1 MFCSKCGS
9 SIAANTAFCQA
20 CGNAVQ
26 PALAAAPA
34 PAAPAGAP
42 LAATAGAVSPH
53 WLPPVTRAY
62 AGFWLRF
69 VAHLIDSLLMG
80 VVVMAVI
87 VPLGVLSGLT
97 GFVRAIRPNEPP
109 DPAVIMAFVSSM
121 AFLVGLSILG
131 SWLYNAYFESS
142 DWQGTLGKKAL
153 NLIVTDL
160 EGNRVS
166 FGRAS
171 GRFFAKMISGLIP
184 LGIGYILAGFTER
197 KQALHDMIA
206 SCLVL
211 RS

>member
-1 MFCSKCGS
+1 MFCSKCGGA
-9 SIAANTAFCQA
+9 IAANTAFCQA

-34 PAAPAGAP
+34 APVGAS
-42 LAATAGAVSPH
+42 LAASAGAVSPH

-69 VAHLIDSLLMG
+69 VAHIIDSLLLG

-87 VPLGVLSGLT
+87 IPLGVLSGVT
-97 GFVRAIRPNEPP
+97 GFVRAMRPNEPP

-121 AFLVGLSILG
+121 ALLAGLSILG

-142 DWQGTLGKKAL
+142 DWQGTLGKKVL

-171 GRFFAKMISGLIP
+171 GRFFAKIISDLIP
-184 LGIGYILAGFTER
+184 LGIGYILAGVTEK

-206 SCLVL
+206 GCLVL

>member
-1 MFCSKCGS
+1 MFCSKCGGT
-9 SIAANTAFCQA
+9 IAANTAFCQA

-26 PALAAAPA
+26 PALAAAPMT
-34 PAAPAGAP
+34 PAGAP
-42 LAATAGAVSPH
+42 LGATTGAVSPH

-62 AGFWLRF
+62 AGFWLRV
-69 VAHLIDSLLMG
+69 VAHIIDSLLLG
-80 VVVMAVI
+80 VVVMAIVI
-87 VPLGVLSGLT
+87 PLGLLSGVG
-97 GFVRAIRPNEPP
+97 GFVRSMRPNEPP
-109 DPAVIMAFVSSM
+109 DPAVIMAFISSM
-121 AFLVGLSILG
+121 ALLVGLSVLG

-142 DWQGTLGKKAL
+142 EWQGTLGKKAL
-153 NLIVTDL
+153 NLIVTDM

-171 GRFFAKMISGLIP
+171 GRFFAKIISGLIP
-184 LGIGYILAGFTER
+184 LGIGYILAGFTEK

>member
-9 SIAANTAFCQA
+9 AIAANTAFCQA

-26 PALAAAPA
+26 PALAAAAVA
-34 PAAPAGAP
+34 PVGAP
-42 LAATAGAVSPH
+42 PVAAAGAVSPH

-69 VAHLIDSLLMG
+69 VAHIIDSLLLG
-80 VVVMAVI
+80 VVVMAI
-87 VPLGVLSGLT
+87 IIPLGLLSGLS
-97 GFVRAIRPNEPP
+97 GFIRSIRPNEPP
-109 DPAVIMAFVSSM
+109 DPALIMAFVSSM
-121 AFLVGLSILG
+121 ALLAGLSILG

-142 DWQGTLGKKAL
+142 EWQGTLGKKAL
-153 NLIVTDL
+153 NLIVTDMD
-160 EGNRVS
+160 GNRIS

-171 GRFFAKMISGLIP
+171 GRFFAKIISGLIP
-184 LGIGYILAGFTER
+184 LGIGYILAGFTEK

>member
-9 SIAANTAFCQA
+9 AIAANTAFCQA

-26 PALAAAPA
+26 PALAAAAVA
-34 PAAPAGAP
+34 PVGAP
-42 LAATAGAVSPH
+42 PVAAAGAVSPH

-69 VAHLIDSLLMG
+69 VAHIIDSLLLG
-80 VVVMAVI
+80 VVVMAI
-87 VPLGVLSGLT
+87 IIPLGLLSGLS
-97 GFVRAIRPNEPP
+97 GFIRSIRPNEPP

-121 AFLVGLSILG
+121 ALLAGLSILG

-142 DWQGTLGKKAL
+142 EWQGTLGKKAL
-153 NLIVTDL
+153 NLIVTDMD
-160 EGNRVS
+160 GNRIS

-171 GRFFAKMISGLIP
+171 GRFFAKIISGLIP
-184 LGIGYILAGFTER
+184 LGIGYILSGFTEK

>member
-9 SIAANTAFCQA
+9 TIAANTAFCQA

-26 PALAAAPA
+26 PALAAVPV
-34 PAAPAGAP
+34 AAVGAP
-42 LAATAGAVSPH
+42 PVAAAGAVSPH

-69 VAHLIDSLLMG
+69 VAHIVDSLLLG
-80 VVVMAVI
+80 VVVMAI
-87 VPLGVLSGLT
+87 IIPLGLLSGLS
-97 GFVRAIRPNEPP
+97 GFIRSIRPNEPP

-121 AFLVGLSILG
+121 ALLAGLSILG

-142 DWQGTLGKKAL
+142 EWQGTLGKKAL
-153 NLIVTDL
+153 NLIVTDMD
-160 EGNRVS
+160 GNRIS

-171 GRFFAKMISGLIP
+171 GRFFAKVISGLIP
-184 LGIGYILAGFTER
+184 LGIGYMLAGVTEK